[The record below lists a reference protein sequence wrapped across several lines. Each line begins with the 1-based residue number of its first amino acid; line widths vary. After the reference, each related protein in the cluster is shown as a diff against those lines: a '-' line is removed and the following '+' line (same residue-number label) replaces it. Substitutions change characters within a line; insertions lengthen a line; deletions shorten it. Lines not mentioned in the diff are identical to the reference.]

1 MPFRPILNYKRRKYP
16 DVNATEEEMQRYFVE
31 EFQRIEQTLDTS
43 NNAIVTT
50 KEDGELTK
58 TSVENINAT
67 VNQQGT
73 DLAGAIADITSEQTV
88 RASQDLALASDIT
101 SLTSTVN
108 QQGTDL
114 VAAEAAIL
122 NEQTARATAD
132 SALAQDITSLTA
144 TVGGVSASVSVEA
157 TARVNADTS
166 LSNSISAAATAASEA
181 QSTADGKIVTFYQ
194 NDAPSGS
201 DSSTGDIWFDTN
213 NGNKVYRYSGSAW
226 QEAKDSD
233 IAIAINNAATA
244 QATAT
249 TAQTN
254 AALANALATSAEN
267 DAVIA
272 QATADGKVTTFYQD
286 NAPTAEGV
294 GDLWV
299 DTNDANK
306 LYRWDGTQWI
316 SVQDGTISSLEARY
330 GVGLNVDGYVTGFV
344 QNNDGTSGSFAIL
357 ADEFKIV
364 DPNGGANG
372 TQQEVFAIDNGV
384 IRINAKVGTS
394 VLDNNAVTVLT
405 SAYSSSDVFTP
416 YSTNYL
422 YDYNNWETAV
432 TTTHSGTGAPVII
445 NWSTRA
451 HLRNGTGTGNYTY
464 SNFYVRILK
473 TVGTTETIVVNFG
486 MLTQGTST
494 SLYYT
499 PVAGTYVDTAGSGGA
514 NNVTYKLQFNRAGYY
529 VGAFLNSMAVLEA
542 KK

>member
-316 SVQDGTISSLEARY
+316 SVA
-330 GVGLNVDGYVTGFV
+330 V
-344 QNNDGTSGSFAIL
+344 
-357 ADEFKIV
+357 
-364 DPNGGANG
+364 
-372 TQQEVFAIDNGV
+372 ID
-384 IRINAKVGTS
+384 
-394 VLDNNAVTVLT
+394 LT
-405 SAYSSSDVFTP
+405 
-416 YSTNYL
+416 
-422 YDYNNWETAV
+422 TACL
-432 TTTHSGTGAPVII
+432 HAAP
-445 NWSTRA
+445 RK
-451 HLRNGTGTGNYTY
+451 L
-464 SNFYVRILK
+464 SNCI
-473 TVGTTETIVVNFG
+473 
-486 MLTQGTST
+486 
-494 SLYYT
+494 
-499 PVAGTYVDTAGSGGA
+499 
-514 NNVTYKLQFNRAGYY
+514 
-529 VGAFLNSMAVLEA
+529 
-542 KK
+542 